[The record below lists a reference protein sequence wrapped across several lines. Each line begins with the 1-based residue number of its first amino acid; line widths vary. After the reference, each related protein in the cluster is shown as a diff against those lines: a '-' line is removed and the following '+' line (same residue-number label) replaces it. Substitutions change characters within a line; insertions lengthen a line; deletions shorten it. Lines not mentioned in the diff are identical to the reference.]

1 MMEPVY
7 TEESDGKAKPA
18 HLRVRDELLS
28 WILEGRLGP
37 GDKLPAEPEIARQ
50 LGVARMTAN
59 KAILSLVADGWLSR
73 SLGRGTFVTVRS
85 SEIQSCLIVFTPDN
99 LAAVVENHYYG
110 TIYWNIV
117 SKMSQR
123 DIRCIPISACD
134 LPSAL
139 DRNTALIAV
148 NPSSSIRASL
158 EALGCSGSRV
168 VVLGSQWPGI
178 RLSFVD
184 SDNVLGGML
193 AVNHLADLGHRE
205 FAFWGSY
212 PNDSNTQDRIRGFS
226 AALKARGLPAE
237 PWRVLLSE
245 GMEPGPE
252 LEYGLVKLLQQ
263 GVTAVVAGGAHPAV
277 HAMMAALA
285 KGFDSPEGFSIVAYD
300 DPVILNVIRP
310 KVTTISQ
317 PLEEMAAWACQML
330 LSGQIPSAKPEIRIM
345 DPSLVLRES
354 TARPRK

>member
-1 MMEPVY
+1 MEPVY
-7 TEESDGKAKPA
+7 TEDPDAKAKPA

-73 SLGRGTFVTVRS
+73 SLGRGTFVSVRS

-123 DIRCIPISACD
+123 EIRCIPISARD
-134 LPSAL
+134 LPAEL
-139 DRNTALIAV
+139 DRNTAMIAV
-148 NPSSSIRASL
+148 NPTSSIRGSL
-158 EALGCSGSRV
+158 ESLACSGARV

-178 RLSFVD
+178 KLSYVD

-193 AVNHLADLGHRE
+193 AVNHLADLGHTE

-212 PNDSNTQDRIRGFS
+212 PKDSNTQDRIRGFS
-226 AALKARGLPAE
+226 AALKARGLSAE
-237 PWRVLLSE
+237 PWRILLSE
-245 GMEPGPE
+245 GLEPGPE
-252 LEYGLVKLLQQ
+252 LEYSLVKLLQM

-277 HAMMAALA
+277 HAMMAALS
-285 KGFDSPEGFSIVAYD
+285 KGFDAPKSFSIVAYD
-300 DPVILNVIRP
+300 DPVILTVIRP

-317 PLEEMAAWACQML
+317 PLEKMAFEACELL
-330 LSGQIPSAKPEIRIM
+330 LSGRDLSPYPEVKII
-345 DPSLVLRES
+345 DPSLILRDS
-354 TARPRK
+354 TSPPSR

>member
-1 MMEPVY
+1 MEPVY
-7 TEESDGKAKPA
+7 TEEADAKAKPA

-28 WILEGRLGP
+28 WIIEGRLGP

-73 SLGRGTFVTVRS
+73 SLGRGTFVSVRS

-123 DIRCIPISACD
+123 EIRCIPISARD
-134 LPSAL
+134 LPSEL
-139 DRNTALIAV
+139 DRNTAMIAV
-148 NPSSSIRASL
+148 NPTSSIRSSL
-158 EALGCSGSRV
+158 ESLACSGSRV
-168 VVLGSQWPGI
+168 VVLGSQWPGM
-178 RLSFVD
+178 RLSYVD
-184 SDNVLGGML
+184 SDNVLGAML

-226 AALKARGLPAE
+226 AALKARGLAAD
-237 PWRVLLSE
+237 PWRILLSE
-245 GMEPGPE
+245 GLEPGPD
-252 LEYGLVKLLQQ
+252 LENSLVKLLQG

-285 KGFDSPEGFSIVAYD
+285 KGFDAPKGFSIVAYD
-300 DPVILNVIRP
+300 DPVILTVIRP

-317 PLEEMAAWACQML
+317 PLEQMAFGACEML
-330 LSGQIPSAKPEIRIM
+330 LSGRDLSPHPEVKII
-345 DPSLVLRES
+345 DPSLIPRDS
-354 TARPRK
+354 TSAPSR